1 MGNKMTSTPYGL
13 KVKEHTNHADYKD
26 VFDKT
31 VFKIYYNE
39 STHVWSI
46 IANYDRLWSEGVR
59 YNVGDTILSFTNTS
73 DQEKTVLG
81 QYDQEGTEVYR
92 NIMYKIKCYQGEA
105 GQGQTKQMIQ
115 ITGGYSPKTYDKD
128 TVCTDILHTHVS
140 VYYNGKWHKAM
151 YLVYDN
157 ASIAG
162 CWMKKVGSLAITYA
176 YPYWFLMCTKAGL
189 KQGDRTYA
197 ARELIRSWSQ
207 DDYINLAFKEY
218 KIRSKT
224 KLGKGSYEKGEYLVK
239 TIPSED
245 SIEVNFIVNG
255 KIENKDTIILGISDV
270 PYDFYNIR
278 IDYDT
283 NNWSLI
289 SINGH
294 ISYNKHNY
302 KKDTVICSFSK
313 DEQVTVTLID
323 NNDRYE
329 KQQELNND
337 YEETVYDIVGL
348 PDSAY
353 LTVKNQTVVQEL
365 NPETGRTEKV
375 YIDFDEKEMNQSDT
389 MPVDFYN
396 IRFIYTSI
404 DNKWTI
410 YSLCDYIKYGG
421 RTYTKNKPILSFG
434 TDEYDPEDPH
444 PEIHLEIKDET
455 EKYEIESTTTYTVK
469 SVQVGSV
476 SYKLWTV
483 TIDKSLKIEK
493 TVDTTIEPW
502 ISLRYY
508 EAMYEPVVIDDLIL
522 EFSNVDMKWYLKSNN
537 DNLYCAGTNYQ
548 KGKLITYWD
557 YDYIQNLKYIT
568 VLSSS
573 SEYGIELKK
582 LTSGDVPYISEDID
596 EIYDEGLKICYS
608 ASKGLWE
615 IISVNDETYHD
626 GLQFLEGQV
635 IVSFKDRTILDQFT
649 ILVSKEAEGEETFD
663 NVLYTCYTGVDLIN
677 GVTTLTVNGMSW
689 ANKTATEANKSTIV
703 TKDSAKSMY
712 GYIWQKEEG
721 PPPPP
726 PIIYYNIMVY
736 INYYSGSGSRY
747 NYRTFKLLYNGSGL
761 YVDIIV
767 STNYSSSSYQLY
779 GTINNRIFFRHP
791 SNLGAYTDNF
801 AETNLIQISN
811 SMGSTCYNNILP
823 CLPWDYISDIDYT
836 TGYKC
841 YKVFNKD
848 LYLTYELKR
857 ASAEDPYKL
866 IAHKYMIG
874 VNGNCSY
881 ISDIESNLPI
891 SSGVAR
897 LSFFGNSINY
907 IRSTSLSPKEIRS
920 QTLINADDLSV
931 IADNPLDS
939 ILDSLYSEYCH
950 DEGELY
956 PGQTESYSTFLRF
969 HTNGGTIGTG
979 SGNIL
984 VDAPSS
990 ETNHLQ
996 IGFSPG
1002 TYPSVMWDNVE
1013 WIDSFIYG
1021 DYAATLCHPLYC
1033 YHYAER
1039 RGFRWE
1045 VYERDQVISNNWWA
1059 LILNYKTGSVSLSRD
1074 TGINY
1079 YYQQDNNKFKELQL
1093 LYFNRYSFDG
1103 EYYSINYDEENDRF
1117 QIYNQI
1123 SIFSFEYVKDV
1134 PTSIICK
1141 AFRYASDEDWFCTI
1155 HFQKYSDDMSVTS
1168 NYYIVDDNAHM
1179 INVYVDLFKF
1189 HTNPNDYGRVI
1200 IHENLKT
1207 NEVSYT
1213 NNAKYLCYD
1222 IRGSE
1227 YKPLLIFFSS
1237 PYFETSVTTFA
1248 VLGSVY

>member
-46 IANYDRLWSEGVR
+46 ISNYDRLWSDGVQ
-59 YNVGDTILSFTNTS
+59 YYTGDTILSFTNTS
-73 DQEKTVLG
+73 NQEKTVLG

-92 NIMYKIKCYQGEA
+92 NIMYRIKCYQGEA

-207 DDYINLAFKEY
+207 DDYINMAFKEY

-278 IDYDT
+278 IDYSA

-302 KKDTVICSFSK
+302 KKDAVICSFSK

-323 NNDRYE
+323 NNDRYK

-348 PDSAY
+348 PDATY
-353 LTVKNQTVVQEL
+353 ITVKNQTVAQEL

-375 YIDFDEKEMNQSDT
+375 YIDFDEKTIYQSDT
-389 MPVDFYN
+389 MPSDFYN
-396 IRFIYTSI
+396 IRFIYTST

-444 PEIHLEIKDET
+444 PEVHLEIKDET

-469 SVQVGSV
+469 SVQVSSV

-493 TVDTTIEPW
+493 TVDTTVEPW

-548 KGKLITYWD
+548 KGELITYWD
-557 YDYIQNLKYIT
+557 YNYIQNLKYIT

-582 LTSGDVPYISEDID
+582 LVSGKTPYINNDID
-596 EIYDEGLKICYS
+596 EVYDDGLKICHS
-608 ASKGLWE
+608 STKGLWE
-615 IISVNDETYHD
+615 IVSVDDETYHN

-635 IVSFKDRTILDQFT
+635 IVSFKDKTILDQFT
-649 ILVSKEAEGEETFD
+649 ILVKKEVEGEDTFD
-663 NVLYTCYTGVDLIN
+663 NVLYTCYTGVDLIE
-677 GVTTLTVNGMSW
+677 GITTLTINGMSW
-689 ANKTATEANKSTIV
+689 TDKSATDDNKSTIV
-703 TKDSAKSMY
+703 TKDSARSMY
-712 GYIWQKEEG
+712 GYIWQKEET
-721 PPPPP
+721 PPPPVWVYFILA
-726 PIIYYNIMVY
+726 IIQVSEIPSRRDYGSLWY
-736 INYYSGSGSRY
+736 INNINVLDLKVKKDLSYYSWQWYRY
-747 NYRTFKLLYNGSGL
+747 ELFDYKESFL
-761 YVDIIV
+761 
-767 STNYSSSSYQLY
+767 
-779 GTINNRIFFRHP
+779 NRIFIQDNYFTDVTQILICDNITDNDP
-791 SNLGAYTDNF
+791 NFIEYTLGSNLRIVGILNKSTIICISKYYYTD
-801 AETNLIQISN
+801 ETFVYHQYTLFEDGTSRSTYDVENDNEEFIYDIHRTYYNGNIYFNIFGQSGNLLVQTRWSEGQDWTWWLFYPYQNIIEKVDSNLSNWNQFIQSINWSN
-811 SMGSTCYNNILP
+811 IPVNPQPSDIGSKRSRYEIFIVSDNDNNGGRTEECRQFFYNNKI
-823 CLPWDYISDIDYT
+823 YMYRKVIS
-836 TGYKC
+836 
-841 YKVFNKD
+841 VQ
-848 LYLTYELKR
+848 YELYGYEYYGR
-857 ASAEDPYKL
+857 WYYSERYVENSERIDYKL
-866 IAHKYMIG
+866 IVYDVITGNDYLYDIDPTSLYLDYPAVGDNGYIG
-874 VNGNCSY
+874 YHNYSY
-881 ISDIESNLPI
+881 HPNEYYRFFGGGYYKWRNLGI
-891 SSGVAR
+891 YFVAR
-897 LSFFGNSINY
+897 LYGNYNPQSYYTDKYSELNKYGIFKLNEETYDVELVKEMASNSY
-907 IRSTSLSPKEIRS
+907 I
-920 QTLINADDLSV
+920 LINKWNQSTEEFDGQLKFYYF
-931 IADNPLDS
+931 NG
-939 ILDSLYSEYCH
+939 ILDEETGWIVPIDPDAYSIFR
-950 DEGELY
+950 
-956 PGQTESYSTFLRF
+956 ESPNYAEPAIEQVT
-969 HTNGGTIGTG
+969 HIDVN
-979 SGNIL
+979 NI
-984 VDAPSS
+984 PSS
-990 ETNHLQ
+990 
-996 IGFSPG
+996 
-1002 TYPSVMWDNVE
+1002 M
-1013 WIDSFIYG
+1013 
-1021 DYAATLCHPLYC
+1021 
-1033 YHYAER
+1033 
-1039 RGFRWE
+1039 
-1045 VYERDQVISNNWWA
+1045 NNGI
-1059 LILNYKTGSVSLSRD
+1059 LI
-1074 TGINY
+1074 
-1079 YYQQDNNKFKELQL
+1079 
-1093 LYFNRYSFDG
+1093 
-1103 EYYSINYDEENDRF
+1103 
-1117 QIYNQI
+1117 
-1123 SIFSFEYVKDV
+1123 
-1134 PTSIICK
+1134 
-1141 AFRYASDEDWFCTI
+1141 RYATTVSGA
-1155 HFQKYSDDMSVTS
+1155 SG
-1168 NYYIVDDNAHM
+1168 YYMYIYFDN
-1179 INVYVDLFKF
+1179 
-1189 HTNPNDYGRVI
+1189 
-1200 IHENLKT
+1200 
-1207 NEVSYT
+1207 
-1213 NNAKYLCYD
+1213 
-1222 IRGSE
+1222 
-1227 YKPLLIFFSS
+1227 
-1237 PYFETSVTTFA
+1237 PYFEASPGNFCMLVHSGN
-1248 VLGSVY
+1248 VNY